1 MTKSEL
7 RTLIKEVL
15 REELYSVRETFKVKD
30 SDGHFSIRQFAKN
43 IHDNLVAN
51 KVDCVVSL
59 EGGYK
64 IKVECNDFN
73 GVDDIIKNTKELVVN
88 NIEPDIEDH
97 GSYRFYMLKQKAD
110 SPLKKNN

>member
-7 RTLIKEVL
+7 RSIIKEML
-15 REELYSVRETFKVKD
+15 REELTSVRETFNVKD
-30 SDGHFSIRQFAKN
+30 SDGAFSIRQFAKN

-59 EGGYK
+59 VGGFK
-64 IKVECNDFN
+64 IKVECDDFN
-73 GVDDIIKNTKELVVN
+73 GVDDIVKNTKELVAN

-97 GSYRFYMLKQKAD
+97 GDYRLYMLKQRSK
-110 SPLKKNN
+110 